1 MKRTLFA
8 AALAI
13 ALAGCCSCSDQAVK
27 LAGGDS
33 GGEAELVLGQTLEVA
48 LAENPTTGYRWE
60 WKGDASHVLEQTG
73 EKQFV
78 VDSAAIGAG
87 GVMTMRFNAAAVG
100 QTELKLVYRRPFEK
114 GVPPIETYRVQV
126 TVRAK

>member
-1 MKRTLFA
+1 MKRTLLA

-13 ALAGCCSCSDQAVK
+13 ALGGCCCSDQAVK

-33 GGEAELVLGQTLEVA
+33 GGKTELVLGQTLEVA
-48 LAENPTTGYRWE
+48 LAGNPTTGYRWE
-60 WKGDASHVLEQTG
+60 WRDDGEGVLKQQG

-78 VDSAAIGAG
+78 VDSAAIGAA
-87 GVMTMRFNAAAVG
+87 GVMTMRFKAAAVG
-100 QTELKLVYRRPFEK
+100 QTELKLVYRRSFEK